1 MTGDRTRE
9 AARADRR
16 RDRRAREARSTV
28 RALLCVVGYA
38 MLVACGLYLC
48 GLAAFLVVA

>member
-16 RDRRAREARSTV
+16 AREARSTA